1 MVPQA
6 PSSTRIRSS
15 SARLICAASA
25 ATALLRSEPPRE
37 ARAVARDSLGVFVL
51 VAKLSSNHS
60 RCSKAYLTTGYRA
73 RGASAA
79 RYRATRLAGDAASAA
94 GAAAGPQLRQAG
106 RPDRHR
112 GDPGGL

>member
-25 ATALLRSEPPRE
+25 ATAPLRSEPPRE
-37 ARAVARDSLGVFVL
+37 ARAMARDSLGVFVL

-60 RCSKAYLTTGYRA
+60 RCSKAYLTTGR
-73 RGASAA
+73 SAQG
-79 RYRATRLAGDAASAA
+79 TS
-94 GAAAGPQLRQAG
+94 AG
-106 RPDRHR
+106 RYQPARLT
-112 GDPGGL
+112 GTAC